1 MTQMK
6 TRIYSILTVAAAAA
20 ITATAAAQN
29 LEESVT
35 VEGKYTPEII
45 KTDRL
50 PLLPTPAKLEA
61 PESRLEYDQNGVNAN
76 FAPDA
81 LPMGATA
88 WRNSKNFNRSKGY
101 VDLRVG
107 SWLNTSLSAGVAAI
121 NTADTKLG
129 VALQHNSTSLWQAW
143 KKDANHAA
151 DAAKR
156 FRYDERIN
164 IALSHR
170 VADAGVLSA
179 DVQYHL
185 GYFNYYGTSRG
196 VVEDGRIKA
205 PTQTLNDVYA
215 SAGWTGNTSG
225 DFSYSATADV
235 RHFAYRAY
243 YAPTLA
249 ATGYFERGKGE
260 RETAINLGGALSYRL
275 NGMSGLEAEILYSG
289 VLNSIGED
297 VNRFKITPAYT
308 YGTGNFRLRLGME
321 LAVVGAEKTQFRIAP
336 DIRINARE
344 GIFAFTAAIGGG
356 TDLRTLAWM
365 HNMDFYANPLAGCTH
380 AAYSPIDARLGVQ
393 LNPAGKWT
401 VGVEGSWRTALDES
415 LGGAYLSYLNGDADT
430 WSEIPTRLHGLSVA
444 INAGYDFCK
453 EFSIAGKASWQ
464 PQHGRT
470 GVLNGFDRP
479 TYTAGLTA
487 ESRPIDRLKLALDY
501 NLRACRELLK
511 GNISRLNLTADFM
524 VNDRL
529 SVGAELNNL
538 LNRHE
543 SMLPGVALEGFNA
556 AAGLQIIF

>member
-81 LPMGATA
+81 LPMGATD
-88 WRNSKNFNRSKGY
+88 WRNSKIFNRSKGY

-164 IALSHR
+164 MALSHR

-185 GYFNYYGTSRG
+185 GYFNYYGTSKG

-215 SAGWTGNTSG
+215 RVGWTGSTSG
-225 DFSYSATADV
+225 DFS
-235 RHFAYRAY
+235 
-243 YAPTLA
+243 
-249 ATGYFERGKGE
+249 
-260 RETAINLGGALSYRL
+260 
-275 NGMSGLEAEILYSG
+275 
-289 VLNSIGED
+289 
-297 VNRFKITPAYT
+297 
-308 YGTGNFRLRLGME
+308 
-321 LAVVGAEKTQFRIAP
+321 
-336 DIRINARE
+336 
-344 GIFAFTAAIGGG
+344 
-356 TDLRTLAWM
+356 
-365 HNMDFYANPLAGCTH
+365 
-380 AAYSPIDARLGVQ
+380 
-393 LNPAGKWT
+393 
-401 VGVEGSWRTALDES
+401 
-415 LGGAYLSYLNGDADT
+415 
-430 WSEIPTRLHGLSVA
+430 
-444 INAGYDFCK
+444 
-453 EFSIAGKASWQ
+453 
-464 PQHGRT
+464 
-470 GVLNGFDRP
+470 
-479 TYTAGLTA
+479 
-487 ESRPIDRLKLALDY
+487 
-501 NLRACRELLK
+501 
-511 GNISRLNLTADFM
+511 
-524 VNDRL
+524 
-529 SVGAELNNL
+529 
-538 LNRHE
+538 
-543 SMLPGVALEGFNA
+543 
-556 AAGLQIIF
+556 

>member
-1 MTQMK
+1 
-6 TRIYSILTVAAAAA
+6 
-20 ITATAAAQN
+20 
-29 LEESVT
+29 
-35 VEGKYTPEII
+35 
-45 KTDRL
+45 
-50 PLLPTPAKLEA
+50 
-61 PESRLEYDQNGVNAN
+61 
-76 FAPDA
+76 
-81 LPMGATA
+81 
-88 WRNSKNFNRSKGY
+88 
-101 VDLRVG
+101 
-107 SWLNTSLSAGVAAI
+107 
-121 NTADTKLG
+121 
-129 VALQHNSTSLWQAW
+129 
-143 KKDANHAA
+143 
-151 DAAKR
+151 
-156 FRYDERIN
+156 
-164 IALSHR
+164 
-170 VADAGVLSA
+170 
-179 DVQYHL
+179 
-185 GYFNYYGTSRG
+185 
-196 VVEDGRIKA
+196 
-205 PTQTLNDVYA
+205 
-215 SAGWTGNTSG
+215 
-225 DFSYSATADV
+225 
-235 RHFAYRAY
+235 
-243 YAPTLA
+243 
-249 ATGYFERGKGE
+249 
-260 RETAINLGGALSYRL
+260 
-275 NGMSGLEAEILYSG
+275 MSGLEAEILYSG

-344 GIFAFTAAIGGG
+344 GIFAFTAAIGRHRLAHSRMDAQYGF
-356 TDLRTLAWM
+356 LRQSSRRM
-365 HNMDFYANPLAGCTH
+365 HACRLL
-380 AAYSPIDARLGVQ
+380 PIDARLGVQ

-529 SVGAELNNL
+529 SVGRN
-538 LNRHE
+538 
-543 SMLPGVALEGFNA
+543 
-556 AAGLQIIF
+556 